1 MKERMMDVGLNG
13 EQLAWMVIG
22 VLVGAVIIVAI
33 LVEYMMLRTRTRA
46 KTEQAL
52 AREESRREIAA
63 YVAEGSMSPE
73 DAEKLLAAGVPARE
87 RGCWKKT

>member
-1 MKERMMDVGLNG
+1 MDVGLNG

-22 VLVGAVIIVAI
+22 VLVGVVIIVAI
-33 LVEYMMLRTRTRA
+33 LAEYMMLRTKTRA

-52 AREESRREIAA
+52 ALEESRREIAA

>member
-1 MKERMMDVGLNG
+1 MDLGLNG

-22 VLVGAVIIVAI
+22 VVVGAVIIVAI
-33 LVEYMMLRTRTRA
+33 FAEYLMVRTKTHA
-46 KTEQAL
+46 KTDQVM

-73 DAEKLLAAGVPARE
+73 DAEKILAADMPVWE
-87 RGCWKKT
+87 RGFKKKA